1 MRIAAFIL
9 LFFPVVALSQQKMM
23 FGDTSRR
30 GVPFSKYPHIF
41 KDTDG
46 RTYLFFQGNNDKGR
60 TWYISNIELFWNEN
74 GPYLR

>member
-30 GVPFSKYPHIF
+30 DVPFSKDPHVIKF
-41 KDTDG
+41 D
-46 RTYLFFQGNNDKGR
+46 RPTYLFFQGNNDRGK
-60 TWYISNIELFWNEN
+60 TWYISNIEVFWNEN
-74 GPYLR
+74 GPFIE